1 MKYWNFDVCQ
11 LIADYERNKKTLA
24 AIQDAVEV
32 AERYLDDP
40 AGATTRGDWQQ
51 YLKILYLRRSEYDMY
66 VNMVYRGFSDLPEV
80 ERRVLE
86 WWLIGDYPDET
97 IIANLGIENLTELK
111 KIKKIALTRFTNI
124 VMPN

>member
-32 AERYLDDP
+32 AERYLDNP
-40 AGATTRGDWQQ
+40 VGATTRGDWQQ
-51 YLKILYLRRSEYDMY
+51 YLQILYLRRSEYDMY

-80 ERRVLE
+80 ERKTLE
-86 WWLIGDYPDET
+86 WWLIGDYPDDV
-97 IIANLGIENLTELK
+97 IISNLGIANLGELK
-111 KIKKIALTRFTNI
+111 KIKKIALTKFTNI

>member
-86 WWLIGDYPDET
+86 WWLVGDYPDET

>member
-80 ERRVLE
+80 ERKTLE
-86 WWLIGDYPDET
+86 WWLVGDYPDDV
-97 IIANLGIENLTELK
+97 IISNLGIANLTELK

>member
-40 AGATTRGDWQQ
+40 VGATTRGDWQQ

-86 WWLIGDYPDET
+86 WWLVGDYPDET

>member
-86 WWLIGDYPDET
+86 WWLIGDYPDDT

>member
-40 AGATTRGDWQQ
+40 AGATTRGDWEQ

-86 WWLIGDYPDET
+86 WWLVGDYPDEA
-97 IIANLGIENLTELK
+97 IISRLGIASLEELK
-111 KIKKIALTRFTNI
+111 KIKKIALTKFTNI